1 MLPRPPYRCDD
12 ALREAIRGN
21 VAAFQDQRHPTAG
34 LRRAAVAV
42 AIIALDGEGA
52 VVLTRRSPRLN
63 QHSGQWAMPGGRID
77 PGESSFDA
85 ALRELREEVALHLG
99 AEAILG
105 TLDDYTTR
113 SGYVI
118 TPVVV
123 WGGADAQMQANPA
136 EVASIHPIPF
146 SELNRADAPILE
158 RIPESDREVLSMPFA
173 DTRVS
178 SPTAAMLYQ
187 FREVALHARGTRVA
201 HYEQPV
207 FAWK

>member
-1 MLPRPPYRCDD
+1 
-12 ALREAIRGN
+12 
-21 VAAFQDQRHPTAG
+21 
-34 LRRAAVAV
+34 
-42 AIIALDGEGA
+42 
-52 VVLTRRSPRLN
+52 
-63 QHSGQWAMPGGRID
+63 
-77 PGESSFDA
+77 
-85 ALRELREEVALHLG
+85 LRELREEVALTLEPS
-99 AEAILG
+99 AVLG

-123 WGGADAQMQANPA
+123 WAGPGVMLRANPT

-146 SELNRADAPILE
+146 RELNRADAPILE
-158 RIPESDREVLSMPFA
+158 KIPESNRDVLSMPFE

-178 SPTAAMLYQ
+178 SPTAAMLFQ
-187 FREVALHARGTRVA
+187 FREVALHGRSTRVA